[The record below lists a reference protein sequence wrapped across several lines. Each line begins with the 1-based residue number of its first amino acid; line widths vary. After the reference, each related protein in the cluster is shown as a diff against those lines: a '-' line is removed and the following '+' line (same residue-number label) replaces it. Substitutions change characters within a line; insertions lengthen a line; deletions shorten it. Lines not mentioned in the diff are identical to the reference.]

1 MHHLMIRGVVE
12 SYSLFI
18 PDQPLAFGDFS
29 EMLTRRFADSFQ
41 LGVQP
46 ASPFL
51 LVAMVYYI
59 GLGIPGRLMPALPVF
74 IVVMPIQ
81 IVGQIGFL
89 MLTLSTM
96 MMMYFLS
103 KFEAIIAAIDFSCQ
117 KYSQFRQMK
126 MSKPEVND
134 EIDEEV
140 PAEHYMAVAED
151 IGYVMRMRGELPPAA
166 PGQ

>member
-18 PDQPLAFGDFS
+18 PGQPLAFGNFS
-29 EMLTRRFADSFQ
+29 EMLPRRFANSSQ

-46 ASPFL
+46 ASSFL

-96 MMMYFLS
+96 MMHFLS
-103 KFEAIIAAIDFSCQ
+103 KFEAIYFSCQ

-126 MSKPEVND
+126 MSKQEVND

>member
-18 PDQPLAFGDFS
+18 PGQPLAFGNFS
-29 EMLTRRFADSFQ
+29 EMLPRRFANSSQ

-46 ASPFL
+46 ASSFL

-96 MMMYFLS
+96 MMHFLS

>member
-29 EMLTRRFADSFQ
+29 EMLPRRFADSFQ
-41 LGVQP
+41 LGAQP
-46 ASPFL
+46 ASSFL
-51 LVAMVYYI
+51 LVTMVYYI
-59 GLGIPGRLMPALPVF
+59 GLGITGRLMPALPVF

-81 IVGQIGFL
+81 IVGKIGFL

-96 MMMYFLS
+96 M
-103 KFEAIIAAIDFSCQ
+103 
-117 KYSQFRQMK
+117 